1 MRAILL
7 EQPGGADQ
15 LYLGEAE
22 TPKPA
27 PDEIL
32 IKVAATALNRA
43 DIMQREGKYPPPE
56 GASPILGLEVSGEV
70 AECGKSV
77 SRWKE
82 GDKVFGLLPGGGYA
96 EYAIMHEAM
105 AMAVPPNLSLA
116 EAAAIPEVFLT
127 AFQALRWLSGLK
139 AGERVLIHAGG
150 SGVGTA
156 AIQLACEM
164 SASDIIITA
173 SAAKHATCLSLGAT
187 HAIDY
192 KSKDFEEEVK
202 KISSGGV
209 DVVIDFIA
217 APYFEK
223 NINCLR
229 KDGRLVLL
237 ALLGGVKVREFNLL
251 KLLSKR
257 LQISASTLRSRSR
270 DYQQELTGEFAGFAW
285 QRLADSRLKPVI
297 DSVMSWKQVR
307 EAHQRMESNQNTGKI
322 VMEVNT

>member
-1 MRAILL
+1 MKAILFD
-7 EQPGGADQ
+7 QPGGADQ

-70 AECGKSV
+70 AECGESV
-77 SRWKE
+77 SRWKK
-82 GDKVFGLLPGGGYA
+82 GDQVFSLLPGGGYA

-105 AMAVPPNLSLA
+105 ALPVPSNLSLA

-127 AFQALRWLSGLK
+127 AFQALRWLSRLQP
-139 AGERVLIHAGG
+139 GEKLLIHAGA

-156 AIQLACEM
+156 AIQLGREM
-164 SASDIIITA
+164 AASDIIVTA
-173 SAAKHATCLSLGAT
+173 SAAKHETCLKLGAT

-192 KSKDFEEEVK
+192 KNADFEEEVDK
-202 KISSGGV
+202 LSPQGV
-209 DVVIDFIA
+209 DVIIDFVA
-217 APYFEK
+217 GPYFEK
-223 NINCLR
+223 NINCLKR
-229 KDGRLVLL
+229 DGRLVLL
-237 ALLGGVKVREFNLL
+237 ATLGGGKVKEFNLL

-257 LQISASTLRSRSR
+257 LQITASTLRSRSR
-270 DYQQELTGEFAGFAW
+270 DYQVRLSQEFAGFALE
-285 QRLADSRLKPVI
+285 RFGDGRLKPVI
-297 DSVMSWKQVR
+297 DSVFSWEQVR

-322 VMEVNT
+322 VLEVG